1 MNLEKFDLKKN
12 ALSAFPSL
20 SRPSVKTFLKIIRE
34 MPDQKLEHINPLR
47 FAVLHRHDAWET
59 IDLFLHG
66 VKAGLFTFD
75 FNSICPGCG
84 GFEHASDLS
93 LIAPDTVW
101 CATCSRP
108 FATTLDDQVEV
119 AFTLKTD
126 AGRQAIDPLENAGVY
141 FASHFTGNWERPQ
154 ELQEF
159 MNDHLLAFQKL
170 PVEETVRVS
179 FPIPKSPVLRLLC
192 MENHRSLD
200 IPIENGPDR
209 ETVLD
214 LEMDQGG
221 FTKGP
226 RALPPGNLTLVIKNL
241 TPQDVGLAI
250 LGADP
255 EKFSEITNRLPIIKH
270 PYLTV
275 KQILNR
281 QTFRDLFRSQELDPA
296 LRLNLKSLTLVFTD
310 LKGSTDMYARV
321 GDTQAYNAVRDHFA
335 ILYDVVRR
343 NQGAVVKT
351 MGDAVMATFNSP
363 AEGFQAGLD
372 MVSAVKKWNAARN
385 GGEKLGLKVGIHEG
399 ATIAVSNDD
408 RVDFFGQTVNVAARV
423 QGLAEAGEVWL
434 TESIRSAPG
443 VETIL
448 KTQPFTPEKKDAFLK
463 GVAGPTTVY
472 RLAT

>member
-1 MNLEKFDLKKN
+1 MDPEKFDLKKK
-12 ALSAFPSL
+12 ALFAYPAL
-20 SRPSVKTFLKIIRE
+20 SRPSVEQFLSLLRT
-34 MPDQKLEHINPLR
+34 MPDQKLENINPLR
-47 FAVLHRHDAWET
+47 FASVHGLDAWET
-59 IDLFLHG
+59 VDLFLHG

-84 GFEHASDLS
+84 GFEHAADLS
-93 LIAPDTVW
+93 HIAPDTVW
-101 CATCSRP
+101 CATCSRH
-108 FATTLDDQVEV
+108 FETTLDDQVEV

-126 AGRQAIDPLENAGVY
+126 AGRHTIDPLENAGTY
-141 FASHFTGNWERPQ
+141 FASHFTGNWERPL
-154 ELQEF
+154 ELQQF
-159 MNDHLLAFQKL
+159 MNDHLLGFKKL

-179 FPIPKSPVLRLLC
+179 IDVPKTPVLRLLC

-200 IPIENGPDR
+200 IPIEAGPARD
-209 ETVLD
+209 TVLD
-214 LEMDQGG
+214 LEMDPGG
-221 FTKGP
+221 FSRGP
-226 RALPPGNLTLVIKNL
+226 QTLPPGNLTLVLKNL
-241 TPQDVGLAI
+241 TPEDVGLAI

-255 EKFSEITNRLPIIKH
+255 EKFSEITQRLPIIKH

-321 GDTQAYNAVRDHFA
+321 GDAHAYNAVRDHFS
-335 ILYDVVRR
+335 LLFDVVRKR
-343 NQGAVVKT
+343 NGAVVKT

-363 AEGFQAGLD
+363 AEGSQAGLD
-372 MVSAVKKWNAARN
+372 MVNAVKKWN
-385 GGEKLGLKVGIHEG
+385 EKRDGKETLGLKVGIHEG

-434 TESIRSAPG
+434 TESIHSAAG
-443 VETIL
+443 VGTIL
-448 KTQPFTPEKKDAFLK
+448 KNHPFSPEKKDAYLK

-472 RLAT
+472 RLIT